1 MKHLKLHIAS
11 VLIIIGMGVSAQ
23 QFPHRTQY
31 LINPYSLTPTLAGLT
46 GYSELFLDYRNDWT
60 RINGSPRTFSANGF
74 GNIYQQKVWLGGEAV
89 MDKTD
94 ILSTFKLNASFT
106 YKLQVEDNQYL
117 FFSAWG
123 TFFQA
128 SVNTGNS
135 IGVDPNDP
143 LLNNLSKLN
152 SSAFN
157 AGFGINY
164 NRDRFNLGI
173 SIPTLFGSDDTYDGS
188 TYKFKV
194 QREVMFFSSYLFDL
208 GESWQMQA
216 FGVFRK
222 TTNEP
227 SVVEISTLFIFRQQ
241 FWGGLLY
248 RTGGAL
254 ALNVGAH
261 ISRGFVFNYAYEIGM
276 SGINQG
282 SGGSHEISIG
292 YRFYFDDLNYF
303 DKKSSKYSRKT
314 RSDKP
319 KRTKKVR
326 GRSYRQV
333 AYPQINDYNYRGR

>member
-1 MKHLKLHIAS
+1 M
-11 VLIIIGMGVSAQ
+11 
-23 QFPHRTQY
+23 
-31 LINPYSLTPTLAGLT
+31 
-46 GYSELFLDYRNDWT
+46 FLGYRNDWT
-60 RINGSPRTFSANGF
+60 RIDGSPRTFSANGF
-74 GNIYQQKVWLGGEAV
+74 GNIYEQKMWLGGEAV

-94 ILSTFKLNASFT
+94 ILSTFKLNASYT
-106 YKLQVEDNQYL
+106 YKLQVDDNQYL
-117 FFSAWG
+117 FFSGWG
-123 TFFQA
+123 TFFQS

-157 AGFGINY
+157 AGIGINY

-173 SIPTLFGSDDTYDGS
+173 AIPTLFGSDDSYTGEP
-188 TYKFKV
+188 YKFKV

-208 GESWQMQA
+208 GEQWQMQA
-216 FGVFRK
+216 YGVFRK

-227 SVVEISTLFIFRQQ
+227 SVIELSTMFIFRQQ

-254 ALNVGAH
+254 GLNIGAH
-261 ISRGFVFNYAYEIGM
+261 IGRGFVFNYSYEIGM

-292 YRFYFDDLNYF
+292 YRFNFDDLNYF
-303 DKKSSKYSRKT
+303 DKKNSKYSRKT
-314 RSDKP
+314 RTDKP

-333 AYPQINDYNYRGR
+333 AYPNINDYNYRGN